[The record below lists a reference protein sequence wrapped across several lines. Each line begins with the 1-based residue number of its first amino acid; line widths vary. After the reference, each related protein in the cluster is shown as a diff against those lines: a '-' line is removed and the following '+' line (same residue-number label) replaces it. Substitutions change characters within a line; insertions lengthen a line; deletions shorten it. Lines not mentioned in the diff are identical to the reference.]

1 MEAIRNG
8 PIRAIILIT
17 MAATSQDCH
26 LAAARAAV
34 VAVKAQIETLQAGK
48 APSVTALRVRHD

>member
-1 MEAIRNG
+1 
-8 PIRAIILIT
+8 

-26 LAAARAAV
+26 LAAV

-48 APSVTALRVRHD
+48 PRSVTALRVRHD